1 MTTIAIAK
9 ASQAVAMSCDSGIT
23 DGAEQIMPP
32 MTKIV
37 NQGSWLIAVAGED
50 RTCDVLQYVV
60 KYPNVPNGLINKPL
74 IDWLSWLTKKVIPIV
89 RKTSQAELSL
99 DIDKGVAY
107 LPDNDLILA
116 THGKAFYISATLGIN
131 NLEPYWAIGSG
142 SSLAIGSLSTGYDKK
157 LWDKNF
163 IRALKKA
170 VGVAIQH
177 DSYSHDPIH
186 TWISR
191 QDGSV
196 NEI

>member
-1 MTTIAIAK
+1 MA
-9 ASQAVAMSCDSGIT
+9 CDSGIT

-50 RTCDVLQYVV
+50 RTCDVLQYIV
-60 KYPNVPNGLINKPL
+60 KYPTIPNGLINKPL
-74 IDWLSWLTKKVIPIV
+74 IDWLSFLTKKVIPII
-89 RKTSQAELSL
+89 RKTSQNELSL

-131 NLEPYWAIGSG
+131 SLEPYWAIGSG
-142 SSLAIGSLSTGYDKK
+142 SSLAIGSLATAYKPKTWEKD
-157 LWDKNF
+157 F
-163 IRALKKA
+163 TKA
-170 VGVAIQH
+170 CKESVRVAIRH
-177 DSYSHDPIH
+177 DSYSHEPIQA
-186 TWISR
+186 WLSR
-191 QDGSV
+191 SDGFV